1 MSDKKLNEIDVLA
14 EKQLS
19 WLKEMGWVGKTT
31 LLEDLML
38 VVSECGE
45 AANEVRGETPTDN
58 FKTEL
63 ADIVLR
69 VMGIAAKQ
77 GISLDQAIRDK
88 MQYNLENGKKKGRL
102 K

>member
-1 MSDKKLNEIDVLA
+1 MKVCSCRPIDTLA
-14 EKQLS
+14 MMQLT

-45 AANEVRGETPTDN
+45 AANEVRGEKPTEN

-63 ADIVLR
+63 ADIILR
-69 VMGIAAKQ
+69 VMGIAAKE
-77 GISLDQAIRDK
+77 GISLDDAIRDK
-88 MQYNLENGKKKGRL
+88 MQHNFKNGKKKGRL

>member
-1 MSDKKLNEIDVLA
+1 MSKDNFTPIDDLA
-14 EKQLS
+14 KKQLE

-45 AANEVRGETPTDN
+45 AANEVRGIKPTEN

-69 VMGIAAKQ
+69 VMGIAAKE
-77 GISLDQAIRDK
+77 GISLDEAIRDK
-88 MQYNLENGKKKGRL
+88 MKYNLENGKKKNRL